1 MLLRATSQGQL
12 LVECEAGEIVW
23 TISEQAC
30 GPPADPLSWSVSRL
44 RAACAEIYKRTM
56 LTGRRLLGHF
66 ALLAS
71 LLMLSPR
78 LLLAQQSSTPN
89 NIEARTPAFV
99 PATRARRGPV
109 PRTLPDAPRSQT
121 ESPVKPLT
129 FRIRYHYTLINTQA
143 AVNLQQFTETTGKAE
158 YFSESS
164 QWLTSAYIKTD
175 DPMIKPTDHLQHWG
189 RYIPWSSSI
198 LPRVSEQTKTHPHVT
213 SVLKIFRPQF

>member
-1 MLLRATSQGQL
+1 VGPEAHPTAARTLVPGQL
-12 LVECEAGEIVW
+12 FTV
-23 TISEQAC
+23 
-30 GPPADPLSWSVSRL
+30 
-44 RAACAEIYKRTM
+44 
-56 LTGRRLLGHF
+56 LL
-66 ALLAS
+66 
-71 LLMLSPR
+71 LLMVSTH
-78 LLLAQQSSTPN
+78 LLWAQQSPPPKK
-89 NIEARTPAFV
+89 IEARTPAFV

-164 QWLTSAYIKTD
+164 QWLTSAYTKTD
-175 DPMIKPTDHLQHWG
+175 DPTIKPTDHLQHWG

-198 LPRVSEQTKTHPHVT
+198 LPRVSELAKAHPHVT
-213 SVLKIFRPQF
+213 SVLKIFTPQF